1 MENDEM
7 ISHEVAIDGEM
18 FDFIMAQLGEKYPE
32 KSLADVCVNFRVYSN
47 VIAQDIGL
55 IFDEA
60 E

>member
-1 MENDEM
+1 M
-7 ISHEVAIDGEM
+7 ISHEVVIDGEM

-32 KSLADVCVNFRVYSN
+32 KSLADFCVNFRVYSN